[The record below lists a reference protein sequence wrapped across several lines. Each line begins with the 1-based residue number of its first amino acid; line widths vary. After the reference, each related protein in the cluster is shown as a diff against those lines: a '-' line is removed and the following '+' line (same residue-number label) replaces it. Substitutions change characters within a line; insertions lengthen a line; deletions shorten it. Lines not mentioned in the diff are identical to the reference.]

1 MKINSKTIIPF
12 GFFVLNQIIQCNAQ
26 YSFSD
31 MFHSPYLKAAKSS
44 QTTITNEQLNSFS
57 YGADQFKLA
66 IIGDRYLILYNSL
79 KKKKKK
85 KKNYY
90 YHYYYYILFYKK

>member
-66 IIGDRYLILYNSL
+66 IIGDRNLNFLNI

-85 KKNYY
+85 KKKKLLLSLLLL
-90 YHYYYYILFYKK
+90 YIIL

>member
-66 IIGDRYLILYNSL
+66 IIGDRYLILYNI

-85 KKNYY
+85 KKKKLLLSLLLL
-90 YHYYYYILFYKK
+90 YIIL

>member
-85 KKNYY
+85 KKKLLLSLLLL
-90 YHYYYYILFYKK
+90 YIIL